1 MRLRQVEF
9 FNVAYEQGS
18 LSKAAAAL
26 YVTQQSVSKSIRQ
39 LEAELGHPLFER
51 DSSGVHPTPAGDVL
65 YEELRSIQD
74 RLDALPVLLNDEMA
88 MTREK
93 LGVTVAYGVL
103 GSLTAKIFDEFSKS
117 HPRIELSLTDAQD
130 LVVEE
135 EVLAGRADLGIGVG
149 PIDQTVFDAT
159 LLKRERM
166 WLCVHRDNPLFN
178 KEGLAMADLRGQRFL
193 SMGPLFKSNEK
204 LRHCCEGFGFEPD
217 VVFEANEIVTLK
229 EMCEAN
235 MGLFMVPTS
244 KAYSTC
250 PDVRFVP
257 FPDEHFT
264 YNLLLIHRKGRP
276 LSHAGHDLAAFLRS
290 RYASEADK
298 LV

>member
-1 MRLRQVEF
+1 MKLRQVEF
-9 FNVAYEQGS
+9 FTAVYEQGS
-18 LSKAAAAL
+18 ISKAAAVL

-39 LEAELGHPLFER
+39 LESELGHRLFER
-51 DSSGVHPTPAGDVL
+51 ESSGVCPTAAGDVL
-65 YEELRSIQD
+65 YEELKSIQD
-74 RLDALPVLLNDEMA
+74 RLDALPALLSDEMSHV
-88 MTREK
+88 REK
-93 LGVTVAYGVL
+93 LGVVVAYGVF
-103 GSLTAKIFDEFSKS
+103 GSLTSRVFDEFLDT
-117 HPRIELSLTDAQD
+117 HPRVELSLTDAQD

-159 LLKRERM
+159 LLRRERM
-166 WLCVHRDNPLFN
+166 WLCVHKDNPLFSRDN
-178 KEGLAMADLRGQRFL
+178 LVMTDLRGQKLL

-217 VVFEANEIVTLK
+217 VVFEANEIITLK

-235 MGLFMVPTS
+235 VGLFMVPTS

-264 YNLLLIHRKGRP
+264 YNLLLINRKGRP
-276 LSHAGHDLAAFLRS
+276 LSHAGRDLVTFLKA
-290 RYASEADK
+290 RYAGAADE
-298 LV
+298 LL